1 MVRRLQ
7 KWSCQV
13 IGLSLLW
20 KKRTKVAMFNHP
32 LRGMLTTTNKTILSN
47 IWFVTTQL
55 TLCVISPFWF
65 WETDSSLTTLNTS
78 RSKKLSKGLRMACLR
93 NCPKWMIWL
102 RSWMDLPMGKTNRES
117 RSLRLNRFKAKLIN
131 HFIHSSFLETRLRPC
146 SPSSWPRCIKDLET
160 KMEHAQDAYDKFAA
174 VRSLAGDGERTE
186 ENPDSSLYHDP

>member
-20 KKRTKVAMFNHP
+20 KKRTKVAKFNHP

-93 NCPKWMIWL
+93 NCPKWLIWL

-117 RSLRLNRFKAKLIN
+117 RSLRLNRFKAKWSIILSILPFWKPDCA
-131 HFIHSSFLETRLRPC
+131 HAPHLLGQGASRILRLRWSMP
-146 SPSSWPRCIKDLET
+146 
-160 KMEHAQDAYDKFAA
+160 KMP
-174 VRSLAGDGERTE
+174 TT
-186 ENPDSSLYHDP
+186 SSLQ